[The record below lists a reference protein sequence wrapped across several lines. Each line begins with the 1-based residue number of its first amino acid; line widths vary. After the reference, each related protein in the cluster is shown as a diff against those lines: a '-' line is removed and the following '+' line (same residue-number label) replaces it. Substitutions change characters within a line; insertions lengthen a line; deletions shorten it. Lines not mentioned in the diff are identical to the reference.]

1 MFLILDYILSNLMFK
16 YFSSI
21 SNQSVYVL
29 TSAHV
34 RNLSRIQALRSC
46 MTFLIWLYSKIFSK
60 AQFHSHLKLAWK
72 HVELF
77 YKLTQAMPNFSP
89 TKENHLVHLHLDI
102 HLSAS
107 HNMESINIS
116 QLTQLATLFLL
127 ALVLMTLL
135 IMDIVKVEAQR
146 KKKPRK
152 Q

>member
-1 MFLILDYILSNLMFK
+1 MLLILDYIPSNLILK

-21 SNQSVYVL
+21 PNQSVYVL

-34 RNLSRIQALRSC
+34 RNLSCIQFLWSC
-46 MTFLIWLYSKIFSK
+46 TTFIIWLYSKIFSK
-60 AQFHSHLKLAWK
+60 TQFHSHLKPACK

-77 YKLTQAMPNFSP
+77 YKLAKAMPNFSP
-89 TKENHLVHLHLDI
+89 TKKNHLLHLHIDI

-107 HNMESINIS
+107 HNMESISIS
-116 QLTQLATLFLL
+116 QLTQLEALLLL
-127 ALVLMTLL
+127 ALVLMSLL
-135 IMDIVKVEAQR
+135 IMDIVKVETQR